1 MPWLRT
7 DDGFPEH
14 PKSDALAAHF
24 GDDWQSLNLAF
35 AAWHHMGCDCA
46 ARRTDGVFNT
56 ARAYRVMR
64 APREAVDRAL
74 AGLLKVGLL
83 ERRADCLVFH
93 DWSDYQPTRAQI
105 DAEREA
111 KTARQQRW
119 RDGRGSKDVDAKETD
134 ARRDV
139 DASTRPSVDASR
151 DGSVDAAP
159 SPPVPSRPL
168 PTQDISSPAAVAPS
182 ALPAQATVA
191 ALALDLGAAKPA
203 RAKRAKPPTAPMPFS
218 VADALDAL
226 ASTAGRRFVVGD
238 RATWAGGWVI
248 ALGKLVRQFPDLG
261 DWSLVGAWLAAGFGG
276 GLPTAAFGVRWAAS
290 GALPDAVAKA
300 RAWDADGRPAAL
312 DGRGFPARPTV
323 EAPDPWAAAMR
334 KAGVR

>member
-1 MPWLRT
+1 MVWARF
-7 DDGFPEH
+7 DDGFWTHQKVLMAGNE
-14 PKSDALAAHF
+14 AV
-24 GDDWQSLNLAF
+24 GAF
-35 AAWHHMGCDCA
+35 VRMVCYSCNQL
-46 ARRTDGVFNT
+46 TDGFVPMKV
-56 ARAYRVMR
+56 ARFI
-64 APREAVDRAL
+64 APPSVLRKLMD
-74 AGLLKVGLL
+74 VGLL
-83 ERRADCLVFH
+83 EAPANGQPEGYSVH
-93 DWSDYQPTRAQI
+93 DFLTYQPSRESVES
-105 DAEREA
+105 EREKTKSRVA
-111 KTARQQRW
+111 KHRENKVNVPQCNGVT
-119 RDGRGSKDVDAKETD
+119 
-134 ARRDV
+134 
-139 DASTRPSVDASR
+139 
-151 DGSVDAAP
+151 
-159 SPPVPSRPL
+159 PPVTNAVSNPVSNGAPSRPDPA
-168 PTQDISSPAAVAPS
+168 PTQDTKTLSPAAVAPS

-191 ALALDLGAAKPA
+191 PLTLDLGAAKPA

-334 KAGVR
+334 KAGVQ